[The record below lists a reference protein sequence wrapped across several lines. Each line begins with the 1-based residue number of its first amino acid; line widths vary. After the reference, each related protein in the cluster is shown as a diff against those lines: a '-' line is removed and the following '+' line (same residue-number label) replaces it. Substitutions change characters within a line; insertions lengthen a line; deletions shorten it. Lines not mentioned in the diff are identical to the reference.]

1 MIMPTTSPSNTI
13 IRRMRL
19 SVSSDGVTVTLGPGL
34 CGLSSGRRIFSDGS
48 ATASLSSPTPSS
60 WYYAYAY
67 ESSPGVAGLELS
79 TTAPSAPYPSSSST
93 ARTKSGD
100 QTRRYVGSVY
110 VQSNGLI
117 RPFKHVYC
125 TDLGNKIL
133 FSASSSA
140 GSVPLPALLNFV
152 SSSATLIPLNPQIPS
167 TSTHAVLDIKNSSNR
182 TVYLS
187 NPDMGSASPTNFIL
201 CAMPNE
207 SVIGD
212 IELSSNQSVSAILST
227 TGLLGGLLGTILAGQ
242 VNIYV
247 QGYYFD
253 R

>member
-1 MIMPTTSPSNTI
+1 MPTTSPSNTI

-19 SVSSDGVTVTLGPGL
+19 SVASDGITVTLGPGL
-34 CGLSSGRRIFSDGS
+34 CGLPGGRRISSDGS
-48 ATASLSSPTPSS
+48 ATAVLSSPTPSS

-67 ESSPGVAGLELS
+67 EASPGVAGLELS
-79 TTAPSAPYPSSSST
+79 ATLPSTSYPSTAAT
-93 ARTKSGD
+93 ARSKSGD
-100 QTRRYVGSVY
+100 TSKRYVGSVY
-110 VQSNGLI
+110 VQSNGMI
-117 RPFKHVYC
+117 RPFKHVVC
-125 TDLGNKIL
+125 TDLGNKIN
-133 FSASSSA
+133 FSAASSA
-140 GSVPLPALLNFV
+140 GSLPLPALLNFV
-152 SSSATLIPLNPQIPS
+152 SSTATTIALNPQIPA
-167 TSTHAVLDIKNSSNR
+167 TATHAILDIKNASNR
-182 TVYLS
+182 TVYFS

-212 IELSSNQSVSAILST
+212 IELSSMQSISAILST
-227 TGLLGGLLGTILAGQ
+227 TGLLGGLLGTLLSGQ

>member
-1 MIMPTTSPSNTI
+1 MPTTSPSNTI

-19 SVSSDGVTVTLGPGL
+19 SVASDGLTVTLGQGL
-34 CGLSSGRRIFSDGS
+34 CGLPNGRRIFSDGS
-48 ATASLSSPTPSS
+48 ATAVLSSPTVST
-60 WYYAYAY
+60 WYFAYAY

-79 TTAPSAPYPSSSST
+79 TTAPSAPYPSASAT
-93 ARTKSGD
+93 ARTKTGD
-100 QTRRYVGSVY
+100 TTRRYVGSVY
-110 VQSNGLI
+110 VQANGLI
-117 RPFKHVYC
+117 RPFKHVVC

-133 FSASSSA
+133 FSAASTA

-152 SSSATLIPLNPQIPS
+152 ASAATNIPLNPQIPA
-167 TSTHAVLDIKNSSNR
+167 TATHAVLDIKNASNR

-187 NPDMGSASPTNFIL
+187 NPDMGAASPTNFIL

-207 SVIGD
+207 SLLGD
-212 IELSSNQSVSAILST
+212 IEISTSQNVSAILST
-227 TGLLGGLLGTILAGQ
+227 TGLLGALLGSILSGQ